1 MSIESDISFV
11 ARGIRRKQ
19 ILFLLEEKK
28 LSQPE
33 IKKITGMY
41 KEHASRALKELSERK
56 LISCINPEDV
66 EFKFYKITSLGRKVV
81 EYLKKL

>member
-19 ILFLLEEKK
+19 ILMLLKNSK
-28 LSQPE
+28 LTQPE

-41 KEHASRALKELSERK
+41 KEHTSRALKELSERK
-56 LISCINPEDV
+56 LIICLNPEDV
-66 EFKFYKITSLGRKVV
+66 EFKFYKITPLGKKVL
-81 EYLKKL
+81 EYLEKI